1 MGVNT
6 SDKLKDWARHKPK
19 TIISD
24 DDLWRYLTFVG
35 EFDNK
40 FIPQIYNEAKIY
52 VRKRKDGER
61 LMGISIMQSE
71 AGIMVQVKL
80 RLQWRTWSFIA
91 KENLKRGDEVVI
103 EW

>member
-24 DDLWRYLTFVG
+24 DDLWRYLTYTG
-35 EFDNK
+35 EFESRFTPD
-40 FIPQIYNEAKIY
+40 IYSEAKVF

-61 LMGISIMQSE
+61 LMGMAMMGAE
-71 AGIMVQVKL
+71 AGKMLHIKL
-80 RLQWRTWSFIA
+80 RMQHRVWSFIA
-91 KENLKRGDEVVI
+91 KETLKMGDEVVI